1 VVVAAGGEKEDENV
15 KLSLQNFGALL
26 RLLTF
31 FLALSIRFSPPLL
44 PTPSL
49 LLSSQPL
56 SVQATEGDCGG
67 GEVTICLLCKEETKQ
82 FFLFE
87 TESFTVW
94 LQLVFF

>member
-31 FLALSIRFSPPLL
+31 FFTLSIRFSPPLL

-67 GEVTICLLCKEETKQ
+67 GELKICPYLRKKETKQ
-82 FFLFE
+82 LFSFE
-87 TESFTVW
+87 TESFAVW
-94 LQLVFF
+94 LSFF